1 MEKRNLAQQTA
12 DSLYGRI
19 VNGGTWGPGDRLPN
33 ENELAEQLGVSRG
46 TLREAIRLL
55 TAQGILTAQK
65 GRGTFVAENASLPGR
80 FDLEN
85 LPVERSRL
93 ADLFEARLLLE
104 PELAALACRR
114 ASREELERILALAEQ
129 VRQDILAGNKRTDS
143 DQRFHQ
149 AIAAAAHNDF
159 LSHLSPIIN
168 QAVAESLRLS
178 EYEKAL
184 SECTLQ
190 DHALLLTFLRDRDGA
205 GAKRAMYL
213 HLRRAMAILGL
224 RKPD

>member
-114 ASREELERILALAEQ
+114 ASREELARILALAEH
-129 VRQDILAGNKRTDS
+129 NRTDS

-178 EYEKAL
+178 EYEKSLA
-184 SECTLQ
+184 ECTLQ
-190 DHALLLTFLRDRDGA
+190 DHALLLAFLRDRDAA

>member
-114 ASREELERILALAEQ
+114 ASREEL
-129 VRQDILAGNKRTDS
+129 
-143 DQRFHQ
+143 
-149 AIAAAAHNDF
+149 
-159 LSHLSPIIN
+159 
-168 QAVAESLRLS
+168 
-178 EYEKAL
+178 
-184 SECTLQ
+184 
-190 DHALLLTFLRDRDGA
+190 
-205 GAKRAMYL
+205 
-213 HLRRAMAILGL
+213 
-224 RKPD
+224 